1 MTDRSELESRLRHG
15 TIGGVRILLG
25 LMWLANLHWKVAP
38 RFGEDN
44 GTGLYKYV
52 AAAEVNAPFAPFRW
66 MLDHIIL
73 PQYQLFGWFTL
84 LAEAVVAA
92 LLLIGYRTREVGLL
106 GAGLSLSIFLSV
118 VYYPR
123 ADEWSWAYFMMIGLH
138 LLVAAVAAGDHAGID
153 GAVAG
158 PPAARDRAVTT
169 LGVVGVVVG
178 VLGLFVARSVDFAG
192 RQAALLGSDAGF
204 ADGDRIVRRWELKFL
219 WFNPLW
225 ALLTIVGGAL
235 LIVGAKRLV
244 AAWVGAAWFALL
256 AIVVFVSQTFDYA
269 RDDGN
274 IQVVGTGS
282 NFAFWGALATGAA
295 VLAWYQ
301 SRTTDADVQ
310 P

>member
-1 MTDRSELESRLRHG
+1 MVDRNELEPRLQHG

-44 GTGLYKYV
+44 GAGLYKYV
-52 AAAEVNAPFAPFRW
+52 AEAEVNAPFAPFRW
-66 MLDHIIL
+66 IVDHIVL

-84 LAEAVVAA
+84 VSESVVAA
-92 LLLIGYRTREVGLL
+92 LLLIGYRTREVALL
-106 GAGLSLSIFLSV
+106 GAGLSVSIFLSV
-118 VYYPR
+118 IYYPR

-138 LLVAAVAAGDHAGID
+138 LLVAAVAAGDHVGVD
-153 GAVAG
+153 GVLAG
-158 PPAARDRAVTT
+158 PRAARNRALTT

-225 ALLTIVGGAL
+225 ALLTIAGGAL
-235 LIVGAKRLV
+235 LIAGAKQVV
-244 AAWVGAAWFALL
+244 AAWAGASWFAAL
-256 AIVVFVSQTFDYA
+256 AIIIFISQTFDYA

-295 VLAWYQ
+295 VLTWRQ
-301 SRTTDADVQ
+301 SQTTGADVQ